1 MVKKILLMI
10 VVFFIGV
17 YFLLT
22 SYFPEVQINK
32 YDSIETAKEQQAIQK
47 GWIPKNLP
55 PSAYDIVET
64 HDLDSNT
71 ILGKFFYRESDE
83 EGLLAGLK
91 ESNGTYIKEGFLFK
105 VDKKLNLVNFRNLID
120 KKI

>member
-1 MVKKILLMI
+1 MVKKILLI
-10 VVFFIGV
+10 ILVFFIGI

-22 SYFPEVQINK
+22 SYFPEVEINK
-32 YDSIETAKEQQAIQK
+32 YDSVETAKEQQAIEK

-71 ILGKFFYRESDE
+71 ILGKFSYKEVDE
-83 EGLLAGLK
+83 TNFLAGLK
-91 ESNGTYIKEGFLFK
+91 EINGTYRREDFLFQ
-105 VDKKLNLVNFRNLID
+105 VDKKLNLVNFRNLI
-120 KKI
+120 KK